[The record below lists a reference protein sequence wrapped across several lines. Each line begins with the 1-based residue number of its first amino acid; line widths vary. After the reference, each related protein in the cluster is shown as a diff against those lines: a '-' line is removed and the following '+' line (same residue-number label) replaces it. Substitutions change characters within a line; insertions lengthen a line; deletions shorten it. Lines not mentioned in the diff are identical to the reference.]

1 MGYNSNIETPE
12 FQATLRRFF
21 NEGGI
26 VEVTN
31 EQYKYI
37 LGHFHTPQED
47 IYIIRERE
55 DNKKVIQLW

>member
-12 FQATLRRFF
+12 FQAKLRRFF

-37 LGHFHTPQED
+37 VGYFHTPEED
-47 IYIIRERE
+47 IYIIREQE
-55 DNKKVIQLW
+55 DGKKVIQLW